1 MLTYLQPEN
10 IVLREKEGRN
20 INIIGFGSAL
30 KLDTGKK
37 AMSNSTNLNA
47 FWEFQNM
54 SGSKHAGN
62 SRIHGS
68 GGSKI

>member
-30 KLDTGKK
+30 KLVPGKK
-37 AMSNSTNLNA
+37 AMSNITNLNA
-47 FWEFQNM
+47 LWEFWYTRILGHSTPLILVAPM
-54 SGSKHAGN
+54 WPN
-62 SRIHGS
+62 S
-68 GGSKI
+68 

>member
-10 IVLREKEGRN
+10 IVLREKEGTN

-37 AMSNSTNLNA
+37 AMSNSKNLNA

-54 SGSKHAGN
+54 SGSKHAEN